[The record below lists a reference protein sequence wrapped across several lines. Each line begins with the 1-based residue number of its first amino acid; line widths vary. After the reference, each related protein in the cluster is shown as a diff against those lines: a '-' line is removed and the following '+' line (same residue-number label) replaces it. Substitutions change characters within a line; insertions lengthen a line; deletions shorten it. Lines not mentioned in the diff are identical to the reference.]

1 MTTPHQKPAKAAR
14 SRTKSNESAQKR
26 NVPEHFHSNRE
37 AVEMTIEILFGL
49 GRIEKIDSAT
59 VTMAR
64 LLATA
69 VDENPQSHGLWKQY
83 RETVAHLRG
92 IGDSDDADFAAYMEQ
107 LDAALRDTPPPGA

>member
-14 SRTKSNESAQKR
+14 SRTKPKEFVKKPTF
-26 NVPEHFHSNRE
+26 PEHFHTNRE

-49 GRIEKIDSAT
+49 GRLERIDSAT

-69 VDENPQSHGLWKQY
+69 VDENPKSQGLWKQY
-83 RETVAHLRG
+83 REAIHQLRA

-107 LDAALRDTPPPGA
+107 LDAALRNDPPAF